1 MRYLCSQGK
10 WKVFLDMEDFHEIFN
25 FGIDFVERMYEIIYI
40 PFWKDVLGSLKI
52 SLKSD
57 TCTMLHHV
65 CTTPLWYN
73 NLLKLP
79 LKHKWLKKGV
89 ITIGVVLTEDC
100 RIMSIEIF
108 QETFN
113 IKTNFLEY
121 GGLILTI
128 KNFMDN
134 LEKPSSNLV
143 RPANSLLNIVLNKDI
158 SGVSNL
164 YKSIHRKNS
173 NIIQNICTKWYTK
186 SGIILLPYDIKRS
199 FIVTNK
205 QIDDAYIRYTQFR
218 TLHYRYFTNDLL
230 VKCKIQ
236 TDDMC
241 SICLIAKDSNYHMLL
256 DCIYT
261 QRLWIEV
268 ELFFPG
274 RWHSVRDYRVIL

>member
-1 MRYLCSQGK
+1 
-10 WKVFLDMEDFHEIFN
+10 
-25 FGIDFVERMYEIIYI
+25 
-40 PFWKDVLGSLKI
+40 
-52 SLKSD
+52 
-57 TCTMLHHV
+57 
-65 CTTPLWYN
+65 
-73 NLLKLP
+73 
-79 LKHKWLKKGV
+79 
-89 ITIGVVLTEDC
+89 
-100 RIMSIEIF
+100 MSIEIF

-205 QIDDAYIRYTQFR
+205 QIDDTYLRYTQFR

-274 RWHSVRDYRVIL
+274 RWHSVRDYRVILERTSVIIISLTDYPSLSIPICGTLNSYLYKLNMNQFHIIDKKKYEPISNLHLF